1 MSDQSPALARTAVE
15 LDALRTQLD
24 DERVLVHRRIAALTR
39 DFGRIVEASRDIA
52 TDDEH
57 DPEGQTIAFERA
69 QLITLIGQAQRHLDE
84 LDRAL
89 ERLDAGGYGDCES
102 CGIRIAGARLA
113 VRPATTQCIRCASA
127 RWRP

>member
-24 DERVLVHRRIAALTR
+24 DERVLVHRRLAGLTR
-39 DFGRIVEASRDIA
+39 DFGRIVEASRDVA

-69 QLITLIGQAQRHLDE
+69 QLVTLIGQAQRHHDE

-89 ERLDAGGYGDCES
+89 ERLEAGAYGDCES
-102 CGIRIAGARLA
+102 CGIPIAGARLA
-113 VRPATTQCIRCASA
+113 VRPAATLCIGCASS
-127 RWRP
+127 RR